1 MTELTANLVA
11 RRTKTYASNSRVAI
25 VALGM
30 AIAASVPLLPF
41 PLNAE
46 QNDRARQIGGKFMCM
61 CNCNQVLTQC
71 NHVGCTTSTAML
83 KEVDQAVA
91 RGDSEESI
99 TQAFVQE
106 FGTKVYAEPPHS
118 GFSLVAWSMP
128 AVYLGIGLVLVI
140 FVISRWRKR
149 PTPVASSSSGIRS
162 GISRELLEKARAQA
176 SRETQD

>member
-1 MTELTANLVA
+1 MI
-11 RRTKTYASNSRVAI
+11 KGRVIFLAM
-25 VALGM
+25 LLC
-30 AIAASVPLLPF
+30 AAGSLPLLVS
-41 PLNAE
+41 PLPA
-46 QNDRARQIGGKFMCM
+46 QQSSDRAHQIGGKFMCM

-83 KEVDQAVA
+83 KEVDQGIA
-91 RGDSEESI
+91 RGDSEDTI

-128 AVYLGIGLVLVI
+128 AVYLAVGLVLVL

-149 PTPVASSSSGIRS
+149 PVHAVSGVASSSR
-162 GISRELLEKARAQA
+162 ISPEMLERARLRAA
-176 SRETQD
+176 RETQD

>member
-1 MTELTANLVA
+1 MIKPRAIFLAILLCAAGSLPLLVA
-11 RRTKTYASNSRVAI
+11 
-25 VALGM
+25 
-30 AIAASVPLLPF
+30 PLPAQQ
-41 PLNAE
+41 PS
-46 QNDRARQIGGKFMCM
+46 DRAHQIGGKFMCM

-83 KEVDQAVA
+83 KEVDQGVA
-91 RGDSEESI
+91 RGDSEETI

-128 AVYLGIGLVLVI
+128 AVYLAIGFALVL

-149 PTPVASSSSGIRS
+149 PAHAVCATAPGS
-162 GISRELLEKARAQA
+162 GISAEMLERARVRAA
-176 SRETQD
+176 RETQD

>member
-1 MTELTANLVA
+1 MTELTANLVT

-30 AIAASVPLLPF
+30 AIAASVPSLAF

>member
-1 MTELTANLVA
+1 MIKRPLI
-11 RRTKTYASNSRVAI
+11 ASAI
-25 VALGM
+25 LFA
-30 AIAASVPLLPF
+30 AASVPLLVS
-41 PLNAE
+41 PLTA
-46 QNDRARQIGGKFMCM
+46 QQQVDRAHQIGGKFMCM
-61 CNCNQVLTQC
+61 CSCNQVLTQC

-83 KEVDQAVA
+83 KQIDDGLAK
-91 RGDSEESI
+91 GDSEDTI

-128 AVYLGIGLVLVI
+128 AVYLAIGLVMVL

-149 PTPVASSSSGIRS
+149 PAHALANSAHAQH
-162 GISRELLEKARAQA
+162 ISPELLERARAQA